1 MIITASKKMYI
12 YVCICMCV
20 YKCVYMYL
28 KTDRKRLKKVLWDL
42 KTEDIYEDFRSDEM
56 LYFRNYSTKSKYYD
70 ISNKLLIGRMN
81 NETGV
86 VAIEEFVEL
95 KLKMCSFL
103 VNNNEYEKPKRR
115 EKICCCSNRSQ
126 IIKRCTIWW

>member
-70 ISNKLLIGRMN
+70 
-81 NETGV
+81 
-86 VAIEEFVEL
+86 F
-95 KLKMCSFL
+95 
-103 VNNNEYEKPKRR
+103 
-115 EKICCCSNRSQ
+115 
-126 IIKRCTIWW
+126 

>member
-1 MIITASKKMYI
+1 
-12 YVCICMCV
+12 
-20 YKCVYMYL
+20 MYL

-95 KLKMCSFL
+95 KLKMYSFL
-103 VNNNEYEKPKRR
+103 VNNNEYEKYSK
-115 EKICCCSNRSQ
+115 KKKQLS
-126 IIKRCTIWW
+126 